1 MSDPSPVI
9 LDATA
14 VKALL
19 PKVDTLA
26 IMRSLFLELAEGT
39 AVQPPQSL
47 SLFPEGKGDFISY
60 LGTLARKGVFGV
72 KLSPYIVTA
81 DRPIITAW
89 TTLMSASTG
98 QPLALCD
105 AGLLTVER
113 TAGTTALA
121 VAELA
126 PQGARRLAIIGSGP
140 IAEAHW
146 RLVAG
151 LREWETVRAWSPRLH
166 QKASSGTGW
175 ISSDPRLQR
184 ADSAEDACADA
195 DVVMLCT
202 SSGTPVIETKALRPS
217 ALVTS
222 ISTNVAQA
230 HEVEPGFL
238 AQAQVYCDY
247 KATTPNSAGEMVL
260 ATVAGTWSADRISGD
275 LAELVAGRC
284 PRPSGDAPV
293 FFRSIGL
300 GLEDIAMAEATLRA
314 SETLKAKE

>member
-1 MSDPSPVI
+1 M
-9 LDATA
+9 
-14 VKALL
+14 
-19 PKVDTLA
+19 
-26 IMRSLFLELAEGT
+26 
-39 AVQPPQSL
+39 
-47 SLFPEGKGDFISY
+47 
-60 LGTLARKGVFGV
+60 

-126 PQGARRLAIIGSGP
+126 PKGARRLAIIGSGR

-151 LREWETVRAWSPRLH
+151 LRDWEAVRVWSPRLH

-175 ISSDPRLQR
+175 ASADPRLQI
-184 ADSAEDACADA
+184 ADSATDACGDA
-195 DVVMLCT
+195 EVVMLCT
-202 SSGTPVIETKALRPS
+202 SSGTPVIETKALRPGV
-217 ALVTS
+217 LVTS

-238 AQAQVYCDY
+238 AHARSI
-247 KATTPNSAGEMVL
+247 ATTGRPRRAPPARWYWRRARQLVCRQDHG
-260 ATVAGTWSADRISGD
+260 RSG
-275 LAELVAGRC
+275 ELVAGRC
-284 PRPSGDAPV
+284 PRPSGNAPV

-300 GLEDIAMAEATLRA
+300 GSKTSRWRRR
-314 SETLKAKE
+314 SCVHRKR